1 MSLIFRSIYV
11 SQREFKNT
19 IQRRKERYKSFTQLD
34 KFRCR
39 KTPGITV
46 RTLLQIRIVK
56 QDIYAKNVSKDLN
69 KKNCTIP
76 FKLPRAVN
84 MDQSCL

>member
-46 RTLLQIRIVK
+46 RTLLQIRR
-56 QDIYAKNVSKDLN
+56 AN
-69 KKNCTIP
+69 KTSMPKMCRKI
-76 FKLPRAVN
+76 
-84 MDQSCL
+84 